1 MSECFVG
8 RQPIYNRKLEVV
20 AYELL
25 FRDSEANHADI
36 VDGDQATSRL
46 VYDTFLEI
54 GLDAIVHDKTA
65 FINFTRDFV
74 LRDFTAIFP
83 ADRVVVEILEDVVV
97 DTELLE
103 AVRTLSEQGYTIALD
118 DCVCHP
124 DMMPLVALADVI
136 KLDVLALD
144 ADTLQ
149 RTVGTLRQYNVQLL
163 AEKIETRATFAHCC
177 ELGFDYF
184 QGYFLS
190 KPDVITGQR
199 SPSSRIALLLLLAK
213 VQDPATEFRDLEEI
227 VTQDVSLSYKLLRV
241 INAATYGLS
250 KKVESIHQALL
261 LLGTRFISRWIS
273 IILLANIAEKPHD
286 LMATSL
292 MRAKM
297 CELLGEAM
305 KQQEK
310 DVFFTVGLFS
320 VLDALLDTPLPDVL
334 ASLPLAEELN
344 RALLDYEGILGE
356 TLYCVLAYEHGNWQ
370 EVGCGE
376 LSQRTITA
384 AYLQA
389 IAWAHDIAAQL
400 GAPH

>member
-1 MSECFVG
+1 MSDFFVG

-25 FRDSEANHADI
+25 FRNSEANRADI

-46 VYDTFLEI
+46 LHDTFLEI
-54 GLDAIVHDKTA
+54 GLDAIVHDKMA

-74 LRDFTAIFP
+74 LGDSTTISP
-83 ADRVVVEILEDVVV
+83 ANRVVVEILEDVVV
-97 DTELLE
+97 DAELLE

-124 DMMPLVALADVI
+124 DMMPLVALADII
-136 KLDVLALD
+136 KLDVLAVD

-149 RTVGTLRQYNVQLL
+149 RNVRALRQYNAQLL
-163 AEKIETRATFAHCC
+163 AEKIETRATFAYCC

-190 KPDVITGQR
+190 KPDVVTGQR
-199 SPSSRIALLLLLAK
+199 SPSSRMALLLLLAK
-213 VQDPATEFRDLEEI
+213 LQDPTMEFRDLEEL
-227 VTQDVSLSYKLLRV
+227 VARDVSLSYKLLRV
-241 INAATYGLS
+241 INAAIYGLS

-273 IILLANIAEKPHD
+273 VILLANIADKPHD
-286 LMATSL
+286 VMATSL
-292 MRAKM
+292 IRAKM

-305 KQQEK
+305 ERKEK

-334 ASLPLAEELN
+334 ASLPLADELT

-356 TLYCVLAYEHGNWQ
+356 TLHCVVAYEHGNWQ
-370 EVGCGE
+370 DVECGE
-376 LSQRTITA
+376 LSQRTITT

-389 IAWAHDIAAQL
+389 IAWADDIAAQL
-400 GAPH
+400 GAPR